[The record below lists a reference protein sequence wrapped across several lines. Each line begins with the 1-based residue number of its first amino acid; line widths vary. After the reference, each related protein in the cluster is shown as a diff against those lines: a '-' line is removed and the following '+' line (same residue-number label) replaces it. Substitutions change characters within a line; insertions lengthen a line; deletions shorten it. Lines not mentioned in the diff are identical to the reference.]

1 MPLLVL
7 IALLAFPF
15 LEFGAMYLVAA
26 EIGVGWTLV
35 ALFAASAA
43 GVVVIRLAGLR
54 GYRDVDEALRTG
66 EVPQR
71 GMLDT
76 LMVLV
81 GGFLLAIPGFLT
93 GVLGLVLALPLTR
106 PVLRWAFEKWARR
119 RMERFNATVVNATVV
134 DAEAARAQR
143 PDPNPGPTVIRG
155 TVLPEGDT
163 TRGPES
169 GPTSAGGTAFGPATP

>member
-35 ALFAASAA
+35 ALFAASAV

-66 EVPQR
+66 EAPQR
-71 GMLDT
+71 GVLDT

-81 GGFLLAIPGFLT
+81 GGILLAIPGFIT
-93 GVLGLVLALPLTR
+93 GVLGLVLALPVTR

-119 RMERFNATVVNATVV
+119 RMERFNATVVRATVV
-134 DAEAARAQR
+134 DAEAAGTE
-143 PDPNPGPTVIRG
+143 PGDPKPGPTVIRG

-163 TRGPES
+163 PEGSETGPS
-169 GPTSAGGTAFGPATP
+169 GPGGTSFGPATP